1 MGVVVW
7 MCIALTLETT
17 LKNYKSLA
25 ILEVGDFPYE
35 LQEGPVTSII
45 KVCFSDSICSLFF
58 LMAGHAL
65 MQTELLHVF
74 VLFFFYFIY
83 IYKKKFIYFF

>member
-35 LQEGPVTSII
+35 LQEGPVTSMI
-45 KVCFSDSICSLFF
+45 KVCFSDSICLLFF
-58 LMAGHAL
+58 LMAGRAL
-65 MQTELLHVF
+65 MQTVVACFCF
-74 VLFFFYFIY
+74 VLFFLY
-83 IYKKKFIYFF
+83 IF

>member
-45 KVCFSDSICSLFF
+45 KVCFSDSICFLFF

-65 MQTELLHVF
+65 MQTEQLHVF
-74 VLFFFYFIY
+74 GLVYIY
-83 IYKKKFIYFF
+83 IYILFLLL

>member
-45 KVCFSDSICSLFF
+45 KVCFSDSIW
-58 LMAGHAL
+58 
-65 MQTELLHVF
+65 
-74 VLFFFYFIY
+74 FFFSWQAVR
-83 IYKKKFIYFF
+83 

>member
-74 VLFFFYFIY
+74 VLFFFILY